1 MTGLMDRT
9 ALLMGEDA
17 VKRLRDAHVLVLGVG
32 GVGGEAA
39 MMLARAGVGRLT
51 LIDGDTVDPS
61 NLNRQAVAYRST
73 VGMMKTEALAAMLR
87 DIAPEMSL
95 TLVSRYITPEDAQT
109 LLTPA
114 PDFAVDA
121 IDDVPAKTA
130 FLLAA
135 KAAGIPLISAMGAGG
150 RVDPS
155 LIRECDISKTCQ
167 CGLARAVRTRLR
179 EAGVHSGVRVVF
191 SPEVPVKTSP
201 VGTISYMPNLFGC
214 FCAAAAIR
222 HLTGK

>member
-1 MTGLMDRT
+1 MDWMNRT
-9 ALLMGEDA
+9 RLLLGEKA
-17 VKRLRDAHVLVLGVG
+17 EERLRKAHILVLGVG

-39 MMLARAGVGRLT
+39 IMLARAGVGHLT
-51 LIDGDTVDPS
+51 LVDGDTVDIT
-61 NLNRQAVAYRST
+61 NLNRQAVAFRST
-73 VGMMKTEALAAMLR
+73 VGKPKTEALAAILR
-87 DIAPEMSL
+87 DIAPEIGL
-95 TLVSRYITPEDAQT
+95 TLVSRYITQEDAQT
-109 LLTPA
+109 LLFPA

-135 KAAGIPLISAMGAGG
+135 KRQGIPLISAMGAGG
-150 RVDPS
+150 RVDPGQ
-155 LIRECDISKTCQ
+155 IRECDIAKTCQ

-179 EAGVHSGVRVVF
+179 EAGVHSGIRVIF
-191 SPEVPVKTSP
+191 SPEIPVKSSP
-201 VGTISYMPNLFGC
+201 VGTVSYMPNLFGC

>member
-1 MTGLMDRT
+1 
-9 ALLMGEDA
+9 
-17 VKRLRDAHVLVLGVG
+17 V
-32 GVGGEAA
+32 
-39 MMLARAGVGRLT
+39 
-51 LIDGDTVDPS
+51 
-61 NLNRQAVAYRST
+61 NRQAVAFRST
-73 VGMMKTEALAAMLR
+73 VGMLKTDALARILR
-87 DIAPEMSL
+87 DIVPDIKL
-95 TLVSRYITPEDAQT
+95 TLIPRYITPEDAGT
-109 LLTPA
+109 LLADA

-135 KAAGIPLISAMGAGG
+135 RQKDIPLISAMGAGG

-155 LIRECDISKTCQ
+155 QIRECDISKTCQ

-179 EAGVHSGVRVVF
+179 EAGVHSGIRVVF

-201 VGTISYMPNLFGC
+201 VGTVSYMPNLFGC

-222 HLTGK
+222 SLTGK

>member
-1 MTGLMDRT
+1 MNRT
-9 ALLMGEDA
+9 RLLLGEKA
-17 VKRLRDAHVLVLGVG
+17 EERLRKAHILVLGLG

-39 MMLARAGVGRLT
+39 IMLARAGVGHLT
-51 LIDGDTVDPS
+51 LVDGDTVEVT
-61 NLNRQAVAYRST
+61 NLNRQAVAFRST
-73 VGMMKTEALAAMLR
+73 VGMPKIEALAAILR
-87 DIAPEMSL
+87 DIAPEIGL
-95 TLVSRYITPEDAQT
+95 TLVSRYITQEDAQT
-109 LLTPA
+109 LLSPA

-135 KAAGIPLISAMGAGG
+135 KKQGIPLISAMGAGG
-150 RVDPS
+150 RVDPGQ
-155 LIRECDISKTCQ
+155 IRECDIAKTCQ

-179 EAGVHSGVRVVF
+179 EAGVHSGIRVVF
-191 SPEVPVKTSP
+191 SPEVPVKSSP
-201 VGTISYMPNLFGC
+201 VGTVSYMPNLFGC

>member
-1 MTGLMDRT
+1 MTDFMDRT
-9 ALLMGEDA
+9 MLLLGEEA
-17 VKRLRDAHVLVLGVG
+17 VSRLQKAHVLVLGVG
-32 GVGGEAA
+32 GVGGAA
-39 MMLARAGVGRLT
+39 AVMLARAGVGHLT
-51 LIDGDTVDPS
+51 LIDGDTVDLS
-61 NLNRQAVAYRST
+61 NVNRQAVAFRST
-73 VGMMKTEALAAMLR
+73 VGMLKTDALARILR
-87 DIAPEMSL
+87 DIVPDIKL
-95 TLVSRYITPEDAQT
+95 TLIPRYITPEDAGT
-109 LLTPA
+109 LLEDA

-135 KAAGIPLISAMGAGG
+135 RQKDIPLISAMGAGG

-155 LIRECDISKTCQ
+155 QIRECDVSKTCQ

-179 EAGVHSGVRVVF
+179 EAGVHSGIRVVF

-201 VGTISYMPNLFGC
+201 VGTVSYMPNLFGC

-222 HLTGK
+222 SLTGK

>member
-1 MTGLMDRT
+1 MTNFMDRT
-9 ALLMGEDA
+9 ALLLGEEA
-17 VKRLRDAHVLVLGVG
+17 VSRLQKAHVLILGVG

-39 MMLARAGVGRLT
+39 VMLARAGVGHLT
-51 LIDGDTVDPS
+51 LVDGDTVDLS
-61 NLNRQAVAYRST
+61 NVNRQAVAFRST
-73 VGMMKTEALAAMLR
+73 VGMLKTEALAAILR
-87 DIAPEMSL
+87 DIAPDMDL
-95 TLVSRYITPEDAQT
+95 TLVSRYITPEDAGT
-109 LLTPA
+109 LLTPP

-135 KAAGIPLISAMGAGG
+135 KQQDIPLISAMGAGG

-155 LIRECDISKTCQ
+155 LIRECDIAKTCQ

-179 EAGVHSGVRVVF
+179 EAGVHSGIRVVF

-201 VGTISYMPNLFGC
+201 VGTVSYMPNLFGC

-222 HLTGK
+222 SLTGK

>member
-1 MTGLMDRT
+1 MR
-9 ALLMGEDA
+9 
-17 VKRLRDAHVLVLGVG
+17 KAHILVLGLG

-39 MMLARAGVGRLT
+39 IMLARAGVGHLT
-51 LIDGDTVDPS
+51 LVDGDTVEVT
-61 NLNRQAVAYRST
+61 NLNRQAVAFRST
-73 VGMMKTEALAAMLR
+73 VGMLKTEALAAILR
-87 DIAPEMSL
+87 DIAPEIGL
-95 TLVSRYITPEDAQT
+95 TLVSRYIAQEDAQT
-109 LLTPA
+109 LLSPV

-135 KAAGIPLISAMGAGG
+135 KKQGIPLISAMGAGG
-150 RVDPS
+150 RVDPGQ
-155 LIRECDISKTCQ
+155 IRECDIAKTCQ

-179 EAGVHSGVRVVF
+179 EAGVHSGIRVVF
-191 SPEVPVKTSP
+191 SPEVPVKSSP
-201 VGTISYMPNLFGC
+201 VGTVSYMPNLFGC

>member
-1 MTGLMDRT
+1 MTEAMDRT
-9 ALLMGEDA
+9 ALLMGEEA
-17 VKRLRDAHVLVLGVG
+17 VARLRDAHVLVLGVG

-39 MMLARAGVGRLT
+39 VMLVRAGVGHLT
-51 LIDGDTVDPS
+51 LVDGDTVDVS
-61 NLNRQAVAYRST
+61 NLNRQAVAYCST
-73 VGMMKTEALAAMLR
+73 VGMLKTEALAAILR
-87 DIAPEMSL
+87 DINPELSL
-95 TLVSRYITPEDAQT
+95 TLVSRYVTQEDAQT
-109 LLTPA
+109 LLLPE

-121 IDDVPAKTA
+121 IDDVPAKVA

-135 KAAGIPLISAMGAGG
+135 KNQGIPLISAMGAGG

-155 LIRECDISKTCQ
+155 QIRECDIAKTCQ

-179 EAGVHSGVRVVF
+179 EAGVHSGIRVVF
-191 SPEVPVKTSP
+191 SPEIPVKTSP
-201 VGTISYMPNLFGC
+201 VGTVSYMPNLFGC